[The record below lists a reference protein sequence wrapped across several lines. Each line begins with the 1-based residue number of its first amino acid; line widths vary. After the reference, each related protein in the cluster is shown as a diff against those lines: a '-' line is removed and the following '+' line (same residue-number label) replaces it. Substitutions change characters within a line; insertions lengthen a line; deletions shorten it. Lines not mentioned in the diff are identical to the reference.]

1 MPTTTTIVNPILEGA
16 ITAADAT
23 TTTATSVANV
33 GTLDSRY
40 FSTFNPANKLNNSVG
55 LLQEQQEFS
64 TTGGWVQILEIDCA
78 NLPTTCEFDCE
89 ILTSSGL
96 GNSFALKLSLDS
108 YLSQTGG
115 AAIPQPIIHRISGPA
130 GTAITGAR
138 VRVAAPS
145 SPNYRKTFIDVNFV
159 SGTYTA
165 YLFSRIIFGSRL
177 GGPEPITNL
186 VKLINPVTT
195 GQVIQE
201 FGIGNG
207 AIIKNTT
214 GNYTGGREGQLVINS
229 IDNTYNVFKNG
240 VWTDLAS
247 GSNLNNPIITGTIT
261 AADASGVTATSVA
274 NVGTLD
280 ARYALISSIDGPIK
294 NILSPQQTI
303 SSTGGWI
310 QIAKFDSGNLPA
322 TIDFDSYILT
332 DLNTG
337 NSFSLKLSLDAYIGQ
352 SGGAAIP
359 QPIIHRI
366 SGPAGTAITNF
377 RVRVAAPS
385 GLEFRTTY
393 IDIQLATNGSAY
405 NSYLFSRA
413 VIGNRQGNA
422 TVITNLTFV
431 INPVTTG
438 QVIQEFGIGNGAII
452 KNTTGN
458 YTGGREGQLVINS
471 IDNTYNVFKNGVW
484 TDLASGS
491 NLNNPII
498 TGTIT
503 AADASGVTATSV
515 ANVGTLD
522 ARYALISSI
531 DGPIKNILSPQQ
543 TISSTGGWIQIA
555 KFDSG
560 NLPATIDFDSY
571 ILTDLNTG
579 NSFSL
584 KLSLDAYIGQ
594 SGGAAIPQPIIHR
607 ISGPAGTAITNFRV
621 RVAAPSG
628 LEFRTTYIDIQLA
641 TNGSAYN
648 SYLFSRAVIGNRQGN
663 ATVITN
669 LTFVINPVTTGQ
681 IIQEFGIGNGAIIK
695 NTTGDYTGGR
705 EGQLVI
711 NSVDSNTKIYSNG
724 AWQLIPTSQS
734 LDAKYALIASPTF
747 TGAIIAADA
756 TTTTATSVANVGTL
770 DARYAGA
777 KREAITSQQ
786 IVNSLG
792 GWVQVGEFQSFG
804 YQSIVDFDCYITTD
818 NNLQSTIKLIFAIDA
833 FSGESGAI
841 QLPFS
846 VFNRKGNG
854 IVIENARVRVSSSN
868 PRITYIDFK
877 FVASTNA
884 VNSYIFTSTSFN
896 SRAVTPVIV
905 NITPVV
911 NPTTTGQI
919 IEEFV
924 PANGC
929 VVKSTT
935 GDYTNPREGQ
945 LVINPTD
952 NTYKVYA
959 DGDWRIITT
968 WV

>member
-1 MPTTTTIVNPILEGA
+1 M
-16 ITAADAT
+16 
-23 TTTATSVANV
+23 
-33 GTLDSRY
+33 
-40 FSTFNPANKLNNSVG
+40 
-55 LLQEQQEFS
+55 
-64 TTGGWVQILEIDCA
+64 
-78 NLPTTCEFDCE
+78 
-89 ILTSSGL
+89 
-96 GNSFALKLSLDS
+96 
-108 YLSQTGG
+108 
-115 AAIPQPIIHRISGPA
+115 
-130 GTAITGAR
+130 
-138 VRVAAPS
+138 
-145 SPNYRKTFIDVNFV
+145 
-159 SGTYTA
+159 
-165 YLFSRIIFGSRL
+165 
-177 GGPEPITNL
+177 
-186 VKLINPVTT
+186 
-195 GQVIQE
+195 
-201 FGIGNG
+201 
-207 AIIKNTT
+207 
-214 GNYTGGREGQLVINS
+214 
-229 IDNTYNVFKNG
+229 
-240 VWTDLAS
+240 
-247 GSNLNNPIITGTIT
+247 
-261 AADASGVTATSVA
+261 
-274 NVGTLD
+274 
-280 ARYALISSIDGPIK
+280 
-294 NILSPQQTI
+294 SPQQTI

-458 YTGGREGQLVINS
+458 
-471 IDNTYNVFKNGVW
+471 
-484 TDLASGS
+484 
-491 NLNNPII
+491 
-498 TGTIT
+498 
-503 AADASGVTATSV
+503 
-515 ANVGTLD
+515 
-522 ARYALISSI
+522 
-531 DGPIKNILSPQQ
+531 
-543 TISSTGGWIQIA
+543 
-555 KFDSG
+555 
-560 NLPATIDFDSY
+560 
-571 ILTDLNTG
+571 
-579 NSFSL
+579 
-584 KLSLDAYIGQ
+584 
-594 SGGAAIPQPIIHR
+594 
-607 ISGPAGTAITNFRV
+607 
-621 RVAAPSG
+621 
-628 LEFRTTYIDIQLA
+628 
-641 TNGSAYN
+641 
-648 SYLFSRAVIGNRQGN
+648 
-663 ATVITN
+663 
-669 LTFVINPVTTGQ
+669 
-681 IIQEFGIGNGAIIK
+681 
-695 NTTGDYTGGR
+695 YTGGR